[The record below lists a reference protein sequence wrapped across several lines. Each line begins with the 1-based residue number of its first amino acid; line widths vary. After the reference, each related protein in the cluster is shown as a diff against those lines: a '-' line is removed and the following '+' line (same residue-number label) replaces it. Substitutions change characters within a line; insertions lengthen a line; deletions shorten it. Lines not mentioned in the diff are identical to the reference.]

1 MFVGEALGAEPCF
14 SAPKSLLGR
23 EGLNMPFDSIEQA
36 LEDIRQGKIIIVA
49 DDEDRENE
57 GDLVC
62 AASLVTPEAVNFM
75 TRFGRG
81 LICVALTQPRATE
94 LGLPLMTDE
103 NSDPQGT
110 AFTIS
115 VDAHQRFGVTTG
127 ISAHDRAK
135 TIQVL
140 VDPNTEPG
148 DLRRPGH
155 IFPLKARPGGVL
167 RRVGQTE
174 AGVDL
179 ARMAGLP
186 PVGVICEILNPD
198 GSMARR
204 PELELFAQ
212 EHGLSFIT
220 VAQLVSYRLAKERL
234 VTRVAEANL
243 PTEFGP
249 FRIIAY
255 QSPIDDREHIA
266 LVKGDVEEY
275 AARMAARSDEG
286 PAEDQTE
293 TLAEDRTES
302 QSEGEGTADTSGGT
316 EDHTGEATE
325 GDTGGATD
333 GGAESELDSG
343 TETENDDQAEG
354 GEVTED
360 EDEGVL
366 VRMHSE
372 CMTGDV
378 FGSLRCDCGAQL
390 DAAVRQIAEKGRGV
404 IVYLKQEGR
413 GIGLHNKIRAYEL
426 QDQGHDTVEA
436 NQALGFKP
444 DLRDYGIGAQI
455 LLDLG
460 LRKIR
465 LLTNNPRK
473 IIGLEGYNLEVT
485 GREPLQVGRGEHNEA
500 YLDTK
505 KSKLGHLL

>member
-1 MFVGEALGAEPCF
+1 
-14 SAPKSLLGR
+14 
-23 EGLNMPFDSIEQA
+23 MPFDSIEQA
-36 LEDIRQGKIIIVA
+36 LEDIRKGKLIIVA

-62 AASLVTPEAVNFM
+62 AASLVTPETVNFM
-75 TRFGRG
+75 AQFGRG
-81 LICVALTQPRATE
+81 LICVTLTPERAMT
-94 LGLPLMTDE
+94 LGLPLITE
-103 NSDPQGT
+103 QNSDPQGT
-110 AFTIS
+110 AFTHT

-127 ISAHDRAK
+127 ISAQDRAK
-135 TIQVL
+135 TIEVL
-140 VDPNTEPG
+140 VDPKTEPA

-155 IFPLKARPGGVL
+155 IFPLRARPGGVL

-174 AGVDL
+174 AAVDL

-186 PVGVICEILNPD
+186 PIGVICEILNPD
-198 GSMARR
+198 GTMARR
-204 PELELFAQ
+204 PELELFAK
-212 EHGLSFIT
+212 EHGLRFIT
-220 VAQLVSYRLAKERL
+220 VAQLVSYRLTKERL
-234 VTRVAEANL
+234 VKRVAEANL

-255 QSPIDDREHIA
+255 ESPIDDREHIA
-266 LVKGDVEEY
+266 LVKGDVGDDAEGESG
-275 AARMAARSDEG
+275 AGGKNSDE
-286 PAEDQTE
+286 E
-293 TLAEDRTES
+293 
-302 QSEGEGTADTSGGT
+302 
-316 EDHTGEATE
+316 
-325 GDTGGATD
+325 
-333 GGAESELDSG
+333 
-343 TETENDDQAEG
+343 
-354 GEVTED
+354 
-360 EDEGVL
+360 VL

-372 CMTGDV
+372 CLTGDV
-378 FGSLRCDCGAQL
+378 FGSLRCDCGSQL
-390 DAAVRQIAEKGRGV
+390 RAALKQISERGRGV

-460 LRKIR
+460 LRKIC

-473 IIGLEGYNLEVT
+473 IVGLEGYNLEVT
-485 GREPLQVGRGEHNEA
+485 GREPLLVGRGEHNQD